1 VLRRIDAVIMQYTAC
16 NVRAFMPLDMLVLKL
31 MAHLSRPGSVTLIER
46 TDEGY
51 ILLDIKPLPDDEAI
65 PQQYVAKATCPAM
78 HDAGESWLGEGLRLF
93 LERGF
98 GEFPMDVVYNA
109 LPLPFVGPL
118 FA

>member
-1 VLRRIDAVIMQYTAC
+1 MQYTAC

-31 MAHLSRPGSVTLIER
+31 MAHLSRPGRVTLIER

-51 ILLDIKPLPDDEAI
+51 ILLDLKLLPEDENI
-65 PQQYVAKATCPAM
+65 PQQFVAKATCPAM
-78 HDAGESWLGEGLRLF
+78 HNAGESWLGEGLRLF

-98 GEFPMDVVYNA
+98 GVFSIDGVYSG